1 MGQGGGRCQC
11 FQEQQLVAGAFCCV
25 MELEGLKGLKSAD
38 SLAAAAVVKVKE
50 IASNSLTGL
59 KRISEAGPINMR
71 PL

>member
-1 MGQGGGRCQC
+1 
-11 FQEQQLVAGAFCCV
+11 